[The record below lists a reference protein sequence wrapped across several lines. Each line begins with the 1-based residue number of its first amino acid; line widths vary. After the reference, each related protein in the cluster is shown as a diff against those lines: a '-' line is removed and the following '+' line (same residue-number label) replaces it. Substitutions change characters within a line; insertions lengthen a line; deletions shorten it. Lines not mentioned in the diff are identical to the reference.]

1 MNADALISAYRS
13 PYGSGLPA
21 DASHRVELRNHRCGD
36 VVVLAWTLRDGL
48 ITVIGHECV
57 GCMMH
62 KASTSILCKEV
73 SGRPLSEIP
82 GLLRTVEQLCDADA
96 PMPDGQSADLRAL
109 ADIRAYPTRRDCVRL
124 SWQALAELAAAVS
137 KTPAG

>member
-13 PYGSGLPA
+13 PYGAGLPA
-21 DASHRVELRNHRCGD
+21 DATHRVELRNHSCGD

-48 ITVIGHECV
+48 ITAIGHACV

-62 KASTSILCKEV
+62 KASASILCKEV
-73 SGRPLSEIP
+73 TGRTLADIPALLDIVERVCDPDRPLP
-82 GLLRTVEQLCDADA
+82 DAA
-96 PMPDGQSADLRAL
+96 SAELKAL
-109 ADIRAYPTRRDCVRL
+109 ADIRAYPTRRNCVRL
-124 SWQALAELAAAVS
+124 SWQALAELASAAS